1 MFGNLFP
8 LSIFFQPVD
17 FILFKY
23 GGNTEEQKSKEKT
36 LQIESS

>member
-8 LSIFFQPVD
+8 LSSFFQSGD
-17 FILFKY
+17 IILFKY
-23 GGNTEEQKSKEKT
+23 GGNKEEQKSMERT